1 MKILSFLSLLVYF
14 SVFHININQQIGCL
28 NNANHIHFTCTLYC
42 APELSIITNILRKKK
57 KRNWKAQKNCFVT
70 LKQYNFFLV
79 EQEIIYND
87 AATVHASCMN
97 FAMVFTRMS
106 QCDLWGKGR
115 KQDYFFFFH
124 GEKIKRR
131 KNWKMWET
139 SIYCFSVFQAI
150 YSNSHSKQQHD
161 NVIKFKAIFC
171 PVTPSITLVELHSK
185 S

>member
-42 APELSIITNILRKKK
+42 APELSIITNILRKK

-106 QCDLWGKGR
+106 QCDLWGEGKKTG
-115 KQDYFFFFH
+115 FFFFSWW
-124 GEKIKRR
+124 ENKRR
-131 KNWKMWET
+131 ENWKMWET

-150 YSNSHSKQQHD
+150 ILIHIVSNSTT
-161 NVIKFKAIFC
+161 I
-171 PVTPSITLVELHSK
+171 
-185 S
+185 

>member
-57 KRNWKAQKNCFVT
+57 KKRNWKAQKNCFVT

-97 FAMVFTRMS
+97 FAMVFTRTS
-106 QCDLWGKGR
+106 QCDLLGEGKKTG
-115 KQDYFFFFH
+115 FFFFH
-124 GEKIKRR
+124 GEKIKGEKTGKCERHQF
-131 KNWKMWET
+131 
-139 SIYCFSVFQAI
+139 IASV
-150 YSNSHSKQQHD
+150 YSKQL
-161 NVIKFKAIFC
+161 F
-171 PVTPSITLVELHSK
+171 
-185 S
+185 

>member
-106 QCDLWGKGR
+106 QCDLWGEGKKTG
-115 KQDYFFFFH
+115 YFFFFFFH
-124 GEKIKRR
+124 GEKIKEEKTGKCERHQFIA
-131 KNWKMWET
+131 
-139 SIYCFSVFQAI
+139 SL
-150 YSNSHSKQQHD
+150 YSKRL
-161 NVIKFKAIFC
+161 F
-171 PVTPSITLVELHSK
+171 
-185 S
+185 

>member
-106 QCDLWGKGR
+106 QCDLWGEGKE
-115 KQDYFFFFH
+115 KQDFFFFSWW
-124 GEKIKRR
+124 ENKRR
-131 KNWKMWET
+131 ENWKKCERHQFIA
-139 SIYCFSVFQAI
+139 SL
-150 YSNSHSKQQHD
+150 YSKRL
-161 NVIKFKAIFC
+161 F
-171 PVTPSITLVELHSK
+171 
-185 S
+185 

>member
-28 NNANHIHFTCTLYC
+28 NNANHNHFTCTLYC

-106 QCDLWGKGR
+106 QCDLWGEGKE
-115 KQDYFFFFH
+115 KQDFFFFFFH
-124 GEKIKRR
+124 GEKIKEE
-131 KNWKMWET
+131 KTGKMWET
-139 SIYCFSVFQAI
+139 SVYCFSVFQVI
-150 YSNSHSKQQHD
+150 ILIHIMSNS
-161 NVIKFKAIFC
+161 
-171 PVTPSITLVELHSK
+171 TTM
-185 S
+185 